1 MPILILLIILLC
13 FPALEIYTLFQLAD
27 VIGWW
32 LAVWL
37 IASALFGFLLI
48 REEKLAF
55 FGRLIVGMQSGQHP
69 FAAMFDS
76 GKTLVA
82 GVLLIFPGVIS
93 DAIALI
99 LLLIPS
105 RKPGIPA
112 NRTQETDVIEGSYRR
127 EE

>member
-37 IASALFGFLLI
+37 IGSAVLGFLLI
-48 REEKLAF
+48 REEKFAF
-55 FGRLIVGMQSGQHP
+55 FGRLVVGIQSGQHP
-69 FAAMFDS
+69 FAAIFDS

-93 DAIALI
+93 DVIALI
-99 LLLIPS
+99 LLIIPS
-105 RKPGIPA
+105 RRPKIPVSSA
-112 NRTQETDVIEGSYRR
+112 QENDVIEGTYRR